1 MRPTTVVGLTVQ
13 PLTLPLTEPFAISG
27 GAPQVAA
34 NLLVRV
40 TLADGTIGIG
50 EAAPF
55 TAVSGETQDSAH
67 AAIEASRPLIVDQDA
82 RILRR
87 IAPTLSEICEE
98 EPSAR
103 WAIEQALLDALLRH
117 YRMPMWAYFGGDGSE
132 LLTDITITAADR
144 PHAVRAAQAAMAR
157 DFATLK
163 IKVGS
168 PSAGV
173 AEDVARVIAVHKA
186 APQAKL
192 ILDANGGFGAAQ
204 ALALLDQLEAADV
217 PIALFEQP
225 VARHD
230 PLELL
235 AVTRRSRVP
244 ICADESARS
253 LSDVRFLLESDAAH
267 VINLKLMKSG
277 LFETL
282 EMYQL
287 WRSGGRA
294 LMIGGMVE
302 SLLAMTVSAHFA
314 AGLGGFS
321 YVDLDTPMWIAEHPF
336 KGGFAQEGAKL
347 RVGHITAGHGV
358 EL

>member
-1 MRPTTVVGLTVQ
+1 
-13 PLTLPLTEPFAISG
+13 LPLIEPFAIAG
-27 GAPQVAA
+27 GAPTVAE
-34 NLLVRV
+34 NLLVRI
-40 TLADGTIGIG
+40 TLADGTLGIG

-55 TAVSGETQDSAH
+55 TAVSGETQDSAA
-67 AAIEASRPLIVDQDA
+67 AAIEACRPLIIGQDA

-87 IAPTLSEICEE
+87 IAPTLSEACEE
-98 EPSAR
+98 EPAAR
-103 WAIEQALLDALLRH
+103 WALEQALLDALLRH

-132 LLTDITITAADR
+132 LSTDVTITAADR

-157 DFATLK
+157 DFAVLK

-173 AEDVARVIAVHKA
+173 AEDVARVIAVHHA
-186 APQAKL
+186 APTAKL

-204 ALALLDQLEAADV
+204 ALSLLDQLDTAGV

-235 AVTRRSRVP
+235 TVTRRSRVP

-253 LSDVRFLLESDAAH
+253 LSDVRWLLESEAAQ

-287 WRSGGRA
+287 WKSAGRA

-321 YVDLDTPMWIAEHPF
+321 YIDLDTPLFIAEHPF
-336 KGGFAQEGAKL
+336 SGGFLQDGPKL

-358 EL
+358 EI